1 MRRLDGFVSVLVQRA
16 ASDGPRLGY
25 WHASACQRVG
35 RVRKLRAVEPRP
47 SSLLGMTKK
56 EDMREV
62 L

>member
-1 MRRLDGFVSVLVQRA
+1 MARLNVPEGGVS
-16 ASDGPRLGY
+16 
-25 WHASACQRVG
+25 
-35 RVRKLRAVEPRP
+35 VRKLRAVEPRP